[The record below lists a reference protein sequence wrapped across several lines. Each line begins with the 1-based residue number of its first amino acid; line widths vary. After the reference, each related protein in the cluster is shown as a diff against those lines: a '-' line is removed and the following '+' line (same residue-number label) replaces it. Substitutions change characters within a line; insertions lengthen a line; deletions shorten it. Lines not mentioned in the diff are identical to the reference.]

1 MTEENSIPEFKSD
14 AEYLKWAFENIS
26 KAIEN
31 LAKRQA
37 IMEEAIQRL
46 PPPGADMIKYKIE
59 GNEDYSNM
67 KELLDNI
74 FERINTIETITGI

>member
-1 MTEENSIPEFKSD
+1 
-14 AEYLKWAFENIS
+14 
-26 KAIEN
+26 
-31 LAKRQA
+31 
-37 IMEEAIQRL
+37 MEEAIQRL

-59 GNEDYSNM
+59 GNEEYSNM